1 MVKISN
7 NILGIVYIISYLCLL
22 YCLWLWNGPTFL
34 FFDIYFLGSSLVD
47 NNPSLIRYMD
57 IYKLEIPGFDWLCGK
72 SIEQLLSLFGS

>member
-1 MVKISN
+1 MSSLLSLVVEWSN
-7 NILGIVYIISYLCLL
+7 V
-22 YCLWLWNGPTFL
+22 P